1 MSNLPLI
8 TSKEAIKVALLIIIL
23 VIIYRQFAR
32 ANTQT
37 YENYIEG
44 VWVTDATFA
53 KEAELNNMMLYVG
66 DAETGWW
73 STTRMCYLIVDD
85 IQQLIT
91 LKYRP
96 KNAGMIIGEY
106 CIDADI
112 YPEEGDQLIWDCE
125 KITIKTDIKR
135 GILTIYNND
144 VILAVMYKANDISD
158 ILKVDEEAD

>member
-1 MSNLPLI
+1 MPNLPLI
-8 TSKEAIKVALLIIIL
+8 TINEAIKVVIIIIIL

-32 ANTQT
+32 ANTCT
-37 YENYIEG
+37 YENYLEG

-85 IQQLIT
+85 VQQLIT

-96 KNAGMIIGEY
+96 SNSGMILGEY
-106 CIDADI
+106 CIDASVA
-112 YPEEGDQLIWDCE
+112 PEENDQLIWDCE
-125 KITIKTDIKR
+125 KITIKTDMRR
-135 GILTIYNND
+135 GILTIYNKD

-158 ILKVDEEAD
+158 ILKVEEDA